1 MSLDA
6 RIYKSIEL
14 YPKLDS
20 SLGRQFAFT
29 PSYQLADIL
38 IVDEYSK
45 TSKDKLNILITKD
58 KMNDVLCISPEENID
73 STVNYLKYIIKGHS
87 ISPRIN
93 KLKAI
98 EEQNALLSEAN
109 KGLVELYNL
118 IESKNNQIQF
128 LKNKLE
134 NIINSAGESIVE
146 INKDGEVIFA
156 NNKFSTTTGYSRKQI
171 ERMNFFLLLEGNL
184 RTQFI
189 DAINNLSGDTIND
202 ISTRLKKFDNEY
214 IDIQGYMTLIKGD
227 DVHYELI
234 FQDISHK
241 LQLEKQMKYLE
252 EKAIVSGLSRH
263 LSHNILNALTVAG
276 GFLKKLREEGNQT
289 DMMKHRWV
297 IVEDKF
303 HLIEEIVT
311 GYNDYTNVINLKY
324 TDNLDVAAF
333 YQELITDVANKKFE
347 KTFSAFL
354 YNFLDQ
360 YEITS
365 SFKFERPCRME
376 ANKNFL
382 KLGFCY
388 IIKDILRY
396 FGDESPMVFE
406 ITTELY
412 NGRYAIII
420 FVDNI
425 DVPQPVLET
434 MCQPWNHN
442 MLTQSFDYW
451 GIVIAS
457 VIVEKH
463 GGSLEISK
471 YKNGLKLKML
481 F

>member
-1 MSLDA
+1 MEA
-6 RIYKSIEL
+6 RIFKSL
-14 YPKLDS
+14 RNYPELDS
-20 SLGRQFAFT
+20 GLNRQFSFT
-29 PSYQLADIL
+29 PVPDLADIL
-38 IVDEYSK
+38 IVDRYED
-45 TSKDKLNILITKD
+45 TIKDKVNILISNEKYY
-58 KMNDVLCISPEENID
+58 DVLTIPASEETD
-73 STVNYLKYIIKGHS
+73 SIINSIRLLIKGYS

-93 KLKAI
+93 KLKAL

-146 INKDGEVIFA
+146 INESGEIIFA
-156 NNKFSTTTGYSRKQI
+156 NNKFSSTTGYSKEQT
-171 ERMNFFLLLEGNL
+171 ERMNFILLLESEKRSEFMEGLKNL
-184 RTQFI
+184 V
-189 DAINNLSGDTIND
+189 GDTIGD
-202 ISTRLKKFDNEY
+202 INARLRKRDNEY
-214 IDIQGYMTLIKGD
+214 IDIQGYMTLIKGKD
-227 DVHYELI
+227 IHYELI
-234 FQDISHK
+234 FQDISRK

-276 GFLKKLREEGNQT
+276 GFLKKIKESAEQT
-289 DMMKHRWV
+289 DMMKHRWQ
-297 IVEDKF
+297 IVDDKF
-303 HLIEEIVT
+303 KLIEEIIT

-324 TDNLDVAAF
+324 TDNLNIADFFHGLIRAVA
-333 YQELITDVANKKFE
+333 VKKFD

-354 YNFLDQ
+354 YNFTDQ
-360 YEITS
+360 YEIDYTFRFMRS
-365 SFKFERPCRME
+365 CRME

-388 IIKDILRY
+388 IIKDTIRY
-396 FGDESPMVFE
+396 FGDEPPMKFK
-406 ITTELY
+406 ITSEVL
-412 NGRYAIII
+412 NGRFAISIYI
-420 FVDNI
+420 DDL

-451 GIVIAS
+451 GMVIAS
-457 VIVEKH
+457 VIMEKH
-463 GGSLEISK
+463 GGNLSIERS
-471 YKNGLKLKML
+471 NGGMKITML

>member
-1 MSLDA
+1 MEA
-6 RIYKSIEL
+6 RIFK
-14 YPKLDS
+14 
-20 SLGRQFAFT
+20 SLGAYPEIDSGLSRQFSFT
-29 PSYQLADIL
+29 PSPDLADIL
-38 IVDEYSK
+38 VVDSYEN
-45 TSKDKLNILITKD
+45 TSKDKVNILITND
-58 KMNDVLCISPEENID
+58 KYNDVLCISPSEAPEVIIN
-73 STVNYLKYIIKGHS
+73 SLRLIIKGYS

-93 KLKAI
+93 KLRAL

-146 INKDGEVIFA
+146 INEGGEIIFA
-156 NNKFSTTTGYSRKQI
+156 NNKFSTTTGYAKEQT
-171 ERMNFFLLLEGNL
+171 ERMNFILLLESDRRAEFVEGL
-184 RTQFI
+184 KS
-189 DAINNLSGDTIND
+189 LVGDTIGD
-202 ISTRLKKFDNEY
+202 INARLKKRDGEY
-214 IDIQGYMTLIKGD
+214 IDIQGYMTLIKGKD
-227 DVHYELI
+227 IHYELI
-234 FQDISHK
+234 FQDISRK

-276 GFLKKLREEGNQT
+276 GFLKKIKESGEQT
-289 DMMKHRWV
+289 DMMKHRWQ
-297 IVEDKF
+297 IVDDKF
-303 HLIEEIVT
+303 KLIEEIVT

-324 TDNLDVAAF
+324 TDNLDIADF
-333 YQELITDVANKKFE
+333 FHGLIRAVSLKKFD

-354 YNFLDQ
+354 YNFLDH
-360 YEITS
+360 YEIDCTFRFTRS
-365 SFKFERPCRME
+365 CRME

-388 IIKDILRY
+388 ILKDTIRY
-396 FGDESPMVFE
+396 FGDEPPMKFK
-406 ITTELY
+406 ITTEVLH
-412 NGRYAIII
+412 GRFAISIY
-420 FVDNI
+420 VDDL

-442 MLTQSFDYW
+442 MLSQSFDYW

-457 VIVEKH
+457 VIMEKH
-463 GGSLEISK
+463 GGNLSIEKS
-471 YKNGLKLKML
+471 NGGMKIIML